1 MSKYLTLFSYILIV
15 LFLTNCASGP
25 SSVEF
30 TSAKTKARSERNL
43 KDAELY
49 AIKALSIETHAQ
61 DAQVPYFL
69 ATEIYKP
76 QKKWDKVIEM
86 FDEAMKR
93 EPEAMLLQPLMYDN
107 KPITRMQDQISI
119 YYENELWFI
128 LFNQAIKA

>member
-1 MSKYLTLFSYILIV
+1 MSKYLTLFSYMLIA

-43 KDAELY
+43 KDAEMY

-69 ATEIYKP
+69 AGL
-76 QKKWDKVIEM
+76 M
-86 FDEAMKR
+86 S
-93 EPEAMLLQPLMYDN
+93 LLNLCLFQN
-107 KPITRMQDQISI
+107 KFFGIFRTFTP
-119 YYENELWFI
+119 
-128 LFNQAIKA
+128 